1 MRKILRVAAAPMFAA
16 AFLLATLSAP
26 ANADTTTGT
35 TTGTT
40 ESDAEI
46 AQEWQTAWD
55 TYKFSD
61 TTPPAPDSGRSRV
74 TNSISVDIDAPM
86 PGTFYKYSDFNNHMG
101 RNPFLKRVIT
111 HKQWTEPPALYRN
124 LTAIE
129 EIPYEGM
136 IVVSKTHAQQRLHAD
151 GFYYETDSWS
161 EPNVVTHQ
169 KITFTPMS
177 NGKTRVTE
185 NLTFEADTA
194 LIDFVAANGTAS
206 HQQLQAALKQAIES
220 GEL

>member
-1 MRKILRVAAAPMFAA
+1 MRKILRIAAAPMFAA

-26 ANADTTTGT
+26 ANADT

-61 TTPPAPDSGRSRV
+61 TTPPAPGSGRSRA

-86 PGTFYKYSDFNNHMG
+86 PGTFYKYSDFNNHLG
-101 RNPFLKRVIT
+101 RNPFLKRVVT
-111 HKQWTEPPALYRN
+111 HKQWGEPPALYRN

-136 IVVSKTHAQQRLHAD
+136 LVVSKTHAQQRLHAD
-151 GFYYETDSWS
+151 RFYYETDSWS

-169 KITFTPMS
+169 KITFTPLPG
-177 NGKTRVTE
+177 GKTRVTE
-185 NLTFEADTA
+185 NLTFEADSS
-194 LIDFVAANGTAS
+194 LIDFVAANGTAA
-206 HQQLQAALKQAIES
+206 HQQLQGALKQAIES

>member
-1 MRKILRVAAAPMFAA
+1 MRKTLRVAAAPMFAA
-16 AFLLATLSAP
+16 AFVLAALSAP
-26 ANADTTTGT
+26 ANADTTD
-35 TTGTT
+35 GTT

-55 TYKFSD
+55 TYHFTD
-61 TTPPAPDSGRSRV
+61 TTPPAPGSGRSRV

-86 PGTFYKYSDFNNHMG
+86 PSTFYKYSDFNNHIG
-101 RNPFLKRVIT
+101 KNPFLKRVVT
-111 HKQWTEPPALYRN
+111 HKEWWTPPALYRN

-129 EIPYEGM
+129 EIPYEGT

-161 EPNVVTHQ
+161 QPNVVTHQ
-169 KITFTPMS
+169 KIDFTPLPG
-177 NGKTRVTE
+177 GKTRVTE
-185 NLTFEADTA
+185 NLTFEADSS
-194 LIDFVAANGTAS
+194 LIDFVATNGTAS
-206 HQQLQAALKQAIES
+206 HQQLQTALKQAIES

>member
-1 MRKILRVAAAPMFAA
+1 MRKILRVAAAQMFATAFVLA
-16 AFLLATLSAP
+16 ALSAP
-26 ANADTTTGT
+26 ATADTTAGT
-35 TTGTT
+35 A
-40 ESDAEI
+40 ESDAQI

-61 TTPPAPDSGRSRV
+61 TTPPAPGSGRSRV

-101 RNPFLKRVIT
+101 KNPFLKRVVT
-111 HKQWTEPPALYRN
+111 HKQWAEPPALYRN

-136 IVVSKTHAQQRLHAD
+136 LVVSKTHAQQRLYAS

-169 KITFTPMS
+169 KITFTPIAG
-177 NGKTRVTE
+177 GKTRVTE
-185 NLTFEADTA
+185 NLTFEADTT
-194 LIDFVAANGTAS
+194 LIDFVAANGTAA

>member
-1 MRKILRVAAAPMFAA
+1 MRKILRATAAPMFAA
-16 AFLLATLSAP
+16 VLLLAALSAP
-26 ANADTTTGT
+26 AHADA

-55 TYKFSD
+55 TYHFSD
-61 TTPPAPDSGRSRV
+61 QTPPAPGSGRSRI
-74 TNSISVDIDAPM
+74 TNNISIDIDAPM
-86 PGTFYKYSDFNNHMG
+86 PLTFYKYSDFDNHLG
-101 RNPFLKRVIT
+101 KNPFLKRVVT
-111 HKQWTEPPALYRN
+111 HKQWQQGPALYRN

-136 IVVSKTHAQQRLHAD
+136 LVVSKTHAQQRLHAN

-169 KITFTPMS
+169 KITFKPLPG
-177 NGKTRVTE
+177 GKTRVTE
-185 NLTFEADTA
+185 NLTFEADTS
-194 LIDFVAANGTAS
+194 LIDFVAVNGTAS

-220 GEL
+220 GDL